1 MKKPIVLIIMDG
13 IGLTEPSASNAVTLA
28 KTPVLERLM
37 KEYPHNTLTA
47 SGLAVGLPEGQM
59 GNSEVGHLNIGGG
72 RIVYQSLTRIHKAI
86 DEGEFFENP
95 AYLKAMAHVK
105 QAGSKLHVMGL
116 LSDGGV
122 HSHIDHFKAL
132 IGMAKKEGVSSLY
145 VHAFLD
151 GRDVPPQSG
160 IGYLETLEVAMT
172 ELTLGK
178 IATVHG
184 RYYAMDRDHRY
195 ERTGLSYDLLTAFKG
210 ETFKSAVKG
219 VEASYQKGVTD
230 EFVVPFGIDSAGII
244 EDNDAVIF
252 LNFRPDRAIQLSVA
266 LTAPEKSGVT
276 HAKSFKN
283 LNFVSTMHYSFD
295 VKGEIAFE
303 LQTLDNMFGD
313 VVAAAGLKQ
322 LRVAETEKY
331 PHVTF
336 FFDGGVDKEIK
347 GSTRIMVNS
356 PKVATYDLQPEMS
369 AFEVTEKVLAA
380 LEEDTYDTVILN
392 YANGD
397 MVGHTGVIS
406 AAVKAVETVD
416 TCVGQVVAKVL
427 EKGGIAIV
435 TADHG
440 NAEKMRSEDG
450 EPHTA
455 HTTNLVPVIIT
466 DPSIT
471 IRDGGILGDLTPTM
485 LDYLGVNKPKEMTG
499 ESLILKTKG
508 E

>member
-13 IGLTEPSASNAVTLA
+13 IGLTDEGPANAVTLA
-28 KTPVLERLM
+28 KTPNLDRLFNT
-37 KEYPHNTLTA
+37 YPHNTLTA

-86 DEGEFFENP
+86 DDGEFFENP

-105 QAGSKLHVMGL
+105 KHHSKLHLMGL
-116 LSDGGV
+116 VSDGGV

-132 IGMAKKEGVSSLY
+132 IGMAKKEGVESLY
-145 VHAFLD
+145 VHAYLD
-151 GRDVPPQSG
+151 GRDVPPQSSV
-160 IGYLETLEVAMT
+160 GYIETLETSMAQIG
-172 ELTLGK
+172 LGK
-178 IATVHG
+178 IASVHG
-184 RYYAMDRDHRY
+184 RYYAMDRDKRF

-210 ETFKSAVKG
+210 PHFESAVEGIK
-219 VEASYQKGVTD
+219 ASYKEGIND
-230 EFVVPFGIDSAGII
+230 EFVVPFGILKEGVI

-266 LTAPEKSGVT
+266 ITNPSQSGIG
-276 HAKSFKN
+276 HAKAFKN
-283 LNFVSTMHYSFD
+283 LAFVSTMHYSYD
-295 VKGEIAFE
+295 VTGDIAFD
-303 LQTLDNMFGD
+303 LQSLDNMFGE
-313 VVAAAGLKQ
+313 VVSKAGLKQ

-336 FFDGGVDKEIK
+336 FFDGGVDKDIE

-380 LEEDTYDTVILN
+380 LDEDIYDTVILN

-397 MVGHTGVIS
+397 MVGHTGIIS
-406 AAVKAVETVD
+406 AAVKSVETVD
-416 TCVGQVVAKVL
+416 TCVGQIVDKVL

-466 DPSIT
+466 DPSIQ

-485 LDYLGVNKPKEMTG
+485 LEYLKVEKPKEMTG
-499 ESLILKTKG
+499 ESLIKKN
-508 E
+508 